1 VVAEADTPGVAGAPA
16 RWLRYATVL
25 ALGGAVLLYVARV
38 DAVCGLYVDDAWY
51 VLLAKALAA
60 GRGYALPNAPSPGI
74 LPFYPPGFPWVLS
87 WVFRIAPA
95 FPANLWLLKSV
106 SIAAMLATALLTL
119 RYAAEIAGA
128 GRALALAI
136 ALATLLHPAFAF
148 LATAT
153 VMSECV
159 FTLVQLA
166 TVLVVERVARGRA
179 GAGAALAAGGL
190 GAFAFLVRSMAVGL
204 VATAGLCL
212 AKERRWR
219 ELVGFGVG
227 VVLLAGPWVLHARAH
242 APTPAQQAEMND
254 YVVFPYSLHF
264 WNRVAGKPQFGTIE
278 PSELPSR
285 VLGVAKVVATRDLGA
300 LAVYPVYR
308 LLEPGD
314 WTKSGL
320 PGTVLSVLVGVVMAI
335 GFGRAVRRRIGV
347 AELLVPVTLGVTV
360 LWPFLPFRFV
370 LPLLPFALCYLADGL
385 GSLVGRRA
393 TLGVVAA
400 IAAVSVVANVAYAQR
415 LHGPVEQ
422 RSLWQR
428 AFDEHRDVIRWVH
441 EHVPPDQPV
450 AAVDPALVAL
460 YDDGRKTVGY
470 WQPDGTWTEWRRL
483 GIHYLVDTTYLDE
496 KDESLPEGRFVTVHR
511 SATMNLRVL
520 DLQRIY
526 DAR

>member
-1 VVAEADTPGVAGAPA
+1 MVAEADTPGVAGAPA
-16 RWLRYATVL
+16 RWLRIATVL
-25 ALGGAVLLYVARV
+25 GLGGAVLLYAARV
-38 DAVCGLYVDDAWY
+38 DGVCGLYVDDAWY

-60 GRGYALPNAPSPGI
+60 GQPYALPNAPSPGI

-119 RYAAEIAGA
+119 RYAVEIAGA
-128 GRALALAI
+128 GRTLALAI

-166 TVLVVERVARGRA
+166 TVLLVERVARGRA
-179 GAGAALAAGGL
+179 GAGTAFAAGGL
-190 GAFAFLVRSMAVGL
+190 AAFAFLVRSMAVGL
-204 VATAGLCL
+204 VAAAGLCL
-212 AKERRWR
+212 VKERRWR
-219 ELVGFGVG
+219 ELVGFGIG
-227 VVLLAGPWVLHARAH
+227 VALLAGPWVLHARAH

-254 YVVFPYSLHF
+254 YVVFPYSVHF
-264 WNRVAGKPQFGTIE
+264 WSRVAGKPQFGTIA
-278 PSELPSR
+278 PSELPARILGIAR
-285 VLGVAKVVATRDLGA
+285 VVVTRDVGA

-314 WTKSGL
+314 WTKSGT
-320 PGTVLSVLVGVVMAI
+320 PGTVVSVLVGVLMAI
-335 GFGRAVRRRIGV
+335 GFGRVVRRRIGV
-347 AELLVPVTLGVTV
+347 AEFLVPITLGIMV

-370 LPLLPFALCYLADGL
+370 LPLLPFGLCYLSGGL
-385 GSLVGRRA
+385 LPLVGRRA
-393 TLGVVAA
+393 TLGAVVALA
-400 IAAVSVVANVAYAQR
+400 VVSVVADVAYVRR
-415 LHGPVEQ
+415 LRGPAEQ
-422 RSLWQR
+422 RPLWQR

-441 EHVPPDQPV
+441 EHVPKDQAV

-470 WQPDGTWTEWRRL
+470 WQPEGTWTEWRRL

-496 KDESLPEGRFVTVHR
+496 KDETLPEGRFVTVHR

>member
-1 VVAEADTPGVAGAPA
+1 VVAEADTPDVAGAPA
-16 RWLRYATVL
+16 PWLRRATVL
-25 ALGGAVLLYVARV
+25 GLGGAVLLYALRV
-38 DAVCGLYVDDAWY
+38 DEVCGLYVDDGWY

-60 GRGYALPNAPSPGI
+60 GQGYALPNAPSPGI

-87 WVFRIAPA
+87 WVFRIAPG

-106 SIAAMLATALLTL
+106 SIVAMLATALLTM
-119 RYAAEIAGA
+119 RYAVEVAGA

-136 ALATLLHPAFAF
+136 ALATMLHPAFAF

-159 FTLVQLA
+159 FTLAQLA
-166 TVLVVERVARGRA
+166 TVLLVARVARGRA
-179 GAGAALAAGGL
+179 GAGTAFAAGGL

-204 VATAGLCL
+204 LAAAGLCL

-219 ELVGFGVG
+219 ELVAFGVG

-242 APTPAQQAEMND
+242 TPTPAQQAEMND
-254 YVVFPYSLHF
+254 YVVFPYSVHF
-264 WNRVAGKPQFGTIE
+264 WSRVAGKPQFGTIE
-278 PSELPSR
+278 PSDLPAR
-285 VLGVAKVVATRDLGA
+285 IVGIAKVVVTRDVGA

-314 WTKSGL
+314 WTKSGV
-320 PGTVLSVLVGVVMAI
+320 PGTVVSVLVGVLMAI
-335 GFGRAVRRRIGV
+335 GYGRVVRRGIGV
-347 AELLVPVTLGVTV
+347 AEILVPITLAIML

-370 LPLLPFALCYLADGL
+370 LPLLPFALCYLAGGL
-385 GSLVGRRA
+385 GPLVGRRA
-393 TLGVVAA
+393 TLGVVVALA
-400 IAAVSVVANVAYAQR
+400 LVSVGADVAYVWR
-415 LHGPVEQ
+415 LRGPAEQ

-428 AFDEHRDVIRWVH
+428 AFEEHRDVIRWVR
-441 EHVPPDQPV
+441 EHVPADQPV

-470 WQPDGTWTEWRRL
+470 WQPQGAWAEWRRL
-483 GIHYLVDTTYLDE
+483 GIHYMVDTTYLDE

-526 DAR
+526 DPH